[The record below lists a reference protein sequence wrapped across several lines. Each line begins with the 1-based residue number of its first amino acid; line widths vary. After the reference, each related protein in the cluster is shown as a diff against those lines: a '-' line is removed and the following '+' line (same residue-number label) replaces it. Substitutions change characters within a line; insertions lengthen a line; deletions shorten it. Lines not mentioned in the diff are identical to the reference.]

1 MQVPKEQ
8 LDQQA
13 RKVSEVKLDQPAL
26 QVRVLQVL
34 QVRPDPRVKSV
45 RPDPKVIRVYRATSE
60 NPVPQDLQDQQVS
73 DRQVQPALR
82 ATRAT

>member
-13 RKVSEVKLDQPAL
+13 RKVSEVKLDR
-26 QVRVLQVL
+26 QVPQVPVQLVL
-34 QVRPDPRVKSV
+34 QVRPAPRVKSV
-45 RPDPKVIRVYRATSE
+45 RPDPKVIKVYKATSE